1 MISGLS
7 ASPVG
12 DQIYF
17 LQEIPSGVTDTHFLE
32 SISYKILNI
41 REEHLLCYR
50 RDTPPGSLKEISMR
64 ILAIGLGGAGC
75 RIANALYANDRR
87 SSKVTCVQ
95 ALAVDVDSETLAQL
109 RALPEQAKIGF
120 MTEPDLSRNGVD
132 TPLPANID
140 IGEITARIQNL
151 LGGETDAIMICSGLG
166 GSMTDVVP
174 HVIAALRS
182 SVAAPIFGLVTLPAL
197 SEGEK
202 RSAKSADDIENIAP
216 LLDGTIL
223 FDNETWSKK
232 IAARRDA
239 LLAEESGGHGI
250 FGFGKNQPKLSAQDI
265 TYKLLNQSIIRRIS
279 LILRAGEFRADG
291 GIDLA
296 EVVMDSSEVLNT
308 LKGMGFISIGY
319 AVEHLHQT
327 PLAFLSRL
335 RPADATLE
343 QRKSAERI
351 IELAKQAI
359 YQEVSIPCD
368 MTSAAKA
375 LILVAGPSHEIS
387 MKGVMTVRKWIDRSI
402 AGMEMRSGDYP
413 VTNSEYVAIIIVLSG
428 LENIPRLTELE
439 DIREQYRSGNSWE
452 GSSSLN
458 LPRGKGSRKA
468 GAVSEIATVR
478 SGSEF
483 RDEMIS
489 LPGTKSKQRSSDQY
503 LAEKTP
509 QHQDASGKPVQVFPS
524 VVPAGSQPQVTREPV
539 PEEKAPAA
547 GTQAPAFEHPSL
559 PPESAMTQR
568 AVRIR
573 PSGPA
578 ITETPVQQHS
588 ISTGWAEGAS
598 RRPSLTETPAVSP
611 PQRAAQQPVK
621 KSLESGYEGILPL
634 KHTPAKSRDPAHQ
647 RIERELQR
655 QQVMVKSDS
664 MQDRETRRTRV
675 QPQSPAQT
683 ETKTIIRRV
692 AQKTP
697 AREAV
702 LPAEPQSTPAP
713 AQIERTIIRRRKKE
727 TENDAVWAHEE
738 PDDQSGPA
746 HQEELELAA
755 ETDDFIPVH
764 LPEETPLGIKDR
776 LKPAR
781 DDIFLGKSVSQKEP
795 LRVKDAALLHTEIK
809 TKKGSLTQEGDEH
822 DGETVSSPVPSKKK
836 TGKSS
841 LQDDKISWIND

>member
-1 MISGLS
+1 
-7 ASPVG
+7 
-12 DQIYF
+12 
-17 LQEIPSGVTDTHFLE
+17 
-32 SISYKILNI
+32 
-41 REEHLLCYR
+41 
-50 RDTPPGSLKEISMR
+50 MR

-120 MTEPDLSRNGVD
+120 MAVEPDLSRSGDDN
-132 TPLPANID
+132 PLPANID
-140 IGEITARIQNL
+140 IGEITARIQNM
-151 LGGETDAIMICSGLG
+151 LGGETDAIMICCGLG

-174 HVIAALRS
+174 YVIAAIRS
-182 SVAAPIFGLVTLPAL
+182 SVAAPVFGLVTLPAL

-335 RPADATLE
+335 RPADSSLE

-428 LENIPRLTELE
+428 LENIPRLTELQ
-439 DIREQYRSGNSWE
+439 DIREQYRSGNSCE
-452 GSSSLN
+452 ELSSLN
-458 LPRGKGSRKA
+458 LPPGKGSRKP
-468 GAVSEIATVR
+468 GAVSEIAAVR
-478 SGSEF
+478 SGSDF

-489 LPGTKSKQRSSDQY
+489 LPGTKVKKRVSNQY
-503 LAEKTP
+503 STEKTP
-509 QHQDASGKPVQVFPS
+509 RYPDASSRPVQDAPS
-524 VVPAGSQPQVTREPV
+524 VVSAGSRPQVIQPQV
-539 PEEKAPAA
+539 PEERRSAA
-547 GTQAPAFEHPSL
+547 GTRGPALEQPSL
-559 PPESAMTQR
+559 PPESAIAQR
-568 AVRIR
+568 APRIR
-573 PSGPA
+573 PSSPV
-578 ITETPVQQHS
+578 ITETPVQKHP
-588 ISTGWAEGAS
+588 ISTGRAEGAS
-598 RRPSLTETPAVSP
+598 RRPSLTETPAVVP
-611 PQRAAQQPVK
+611 PQRDARPPVK
-621 KSLESGYEGILPL
+621 RSLESGYEGILPL

-655 QQVMVKSDS
+655 QQVMVKSES
-664 MQDRETRRTRV
+664 MQDRETGRPRV
-675 QPQSPAQT
+675 QTQNPVQM

-692 AQKTP
+692 TQKAPVHET
-697 AREAV
+697 V
-702 LPAEPQSTPAP
+702 LPDAPPATPAP
-713 AQIERTIIRRRKKE
+713 TQVERTIIRRRRKE
-727 TENDAVWAHEE
+727 TENDEVRAHEE
-738 PDDQSGPA
+738 PDDKSGPT

-755 ETDDFIPVH
+755 GTGDFIPVH

-781 DDIFLGKSVSQKEP
+781 DDIFLGKSVAQKDP

-809 TKKGSLTQEGDEH
+809 TKKSSLTQEEYAH
-822 DGETVSSPVPSKKK
+822 DGETVSSPVPAKKK

-841 LQDDKISWIND
+841 AQDDKISWIND

>member
-1 MISGLS
+1 M
-7 ASPVG
+7 
-12 DQIYF
+12 
-17 LQEIPSGVTDTHFLE
+17 
-32 SISYKILNI
+32 ISYKILNI

-50 RDTPPGSLKEISMR
+50 RDTRPGSLKEISMR

-95 ALAVDVDSETLAQL
+95 ALAVDVDSETLVQL

-120 MTEPDLSRNGVD
+120 MVEPDLSRNGVD
-132 TPLPANID
+132 TTLPANID
-140 IGEITARIQNL
+140 IGEITARIQNM
-151 LGGETDAIMICSGLG
+151 LGGETDAIMICCGLG

-239 LLAEESGGHGI
+239 LLAEESGGHRI

-335 RPADATLE
+335 RPTDATQE

-439 DIREQYRSGNSWE
+439 NIREQYRSGNSWE

-458 LPRGKGSRKA
+458 LPPSKGSRQA
-468 GAVSEIATVR
+468 GAASEIAAVR

-503 LAEKTP
+503 LAENTP
-509 QHQDASGKPVQVFPS
+509 QYQDASGKPVHAFPS
-524 VVPAGSQPQVTREPV
+524 VVPVGSQRVTREPV
-539 PEEKAPAA
+539 PEERAPAA
-547 GTQAPAFEHPSL
+547 GTQALAFEHPSL
-559 PPESAMTQR
+559 PPESAVAQR
-568 AVRIR
+568 AARVR
-573 PSGPA
+573 PSGPT
-578 ITETPVQQHS
+578 ITETSVQQHP
-588 ISTGWAEGAS
+588 ISRGRAEGEK
-598 RRPSLTETPAVSP
+598 RRPTLTETPAVSP

-664 MQDRETRRTRV
+664 RQDRETKITRV

-692 AQKTP
+692 AQKAP
-697 AREAV
+697 AHEAV
-702 LPAEPQSTPAP
+702 HPAEPSSTPAP
-713 AQIERTIIRRRKKE
+713 VQAERTLIRRRRKE
-727 TENDAVWAHEE
+727 METDTVWAHEE

-746 HQEELELAA
+746 HQEELEIAA
-755 ETDDFIPVH
+755 ETEDFSPVH

-809 TKKGSLTQEGDEH
+809 TKKGSLTQERNEN
-822 DGETVSSPVPSKKK
+822 DGETVSSPVPAKKK

-841 LQDDKISWIND
+841 MQDDKISWIND

>member
-1 MISGLS
+1 
-7 ASPVG
+7 
-12 DQIYF
+12 
-17 LQEIPSGVTDTHFLE
+17 
-32 SISYKILNI
+32 
-41 REEHLLCYR
+41 
-50 RDTPPGSLKEISMR
+50 MR

-120 MTEPDLSRNGVD
+120 MAVEPDLSRNGD
-132 TPLPANID
+132 DNPLPANID
-140 IGEITARIQNL
+140 IGEITARIQNM
-151 LGGETDAIMICSGLG
+151 LGGETDAIMICCGLGGSMTDVVPYVIAAIRSSVAAPVFGLVTLPMRIGFMAVEPDLSRNGHDNPLPANIDIGEITARIQNMLGGETDAIMICCGLG

-174 HVIAALRS
+174 HVIAAIRS
-182 SVAAPIFGLVTLPAL
+182 SVAAPVFGLVTLPAL

-239 LLAEESGGHGI
+239 LVAEESGGHGI

-335 RPADATLE
+335 RPADSSLE

-428 LENIPRLTELE
+428 LENIPRLTEL
-439 DIREQYRSGNSWE
+439 
-452 GSSSLN
+452 
-458 LPRGKGSRKA
+458 RGY
-468 GAVSEIATVR
+468 
-478 SGSEF
+478 
-483 RDEMIS
+483 
-489 LPGTKSKQRSSDQY
+489 P
-503 LAEKTP
+503 
-509 QHQDASGKPVQVFPS
+509 
-524 VVPAGSQPQVTREPV
+524 
-539 PEEKAPAA
+539 
-547 GTQAPAFEHPSL
+547 
-559 PPESAMTQR
+559 
-568 AVRIR
+568 
-573 PSGPA
+573 
-578 ITETPVQQHS
+578 
-588 ISTGWAEGAS
+588 
-598 RRPSLTETPAVSP
+598 
-611 PQRAAQQPVK
+611 
-621 KSLESGYEGILPL
+621 
-634 KHTPAKSRDPAHQ
+634 
-647 RIERELQR
+647 
-655 QQVMVKSDS
+655 
-664 MQDRETRRTRV
+664 
-675 QPQSPAQT
+675 
-683 ETKTIIRRV
+683 
-692 AQKTP
+692 
-697 AREAV
+697 
-702 LPAEPQSTPAP
+702 
-713 AQIERTIIRRRKKE
+713 
-727 TENDAVWAHEE
+727 
-738 PDDQSGPA
+738 
-746 HQEELELAA
+746 
-755 ETDDFIPVH
+755 
-764 LPEETPLGIKDR
+764 
-776 LKPAR
+776 
-781 DDIFLGKSVSQKEP
+781 
-795 LRVKDAALLHTEIK
+795 
-809 TKKGSLTQEGDEH
+809 
-822 DGETVSSPVPSKKK
+822 
-836 TGKSS
+836 
-841 LQDDKISWIND
+841 

>member
-1 MISGLS
+1 
-7 ASPVG
+7 
-12 DQIYF
+12 
-17 LQEIPSGVTDTHFLE
+17 
-32 SISYKILNI
+32 
-41 REEHLLCYR
+41 
-50 RDTPPGSLKEISMR
+50 MR

-109 RALPEQAKIGF
+109 RALPENAKIGF
-120 MTEPDLSRNGVD
+120 MAVEPDLSRNGD
-132 TPLPANID
+132 DNPLPANID
-140 IGEITARIQNL
+140 IGEITSRIQNM
-151 LGGETDAIMICSGLG
+151 LGGETDAIMICCGLG

-174 HVIAALRS
+174 HVIAAIRS

-239 LLAEESGGHGI
+239 LVAEEAGGHGI

-335 RPADATLE
+335 RPADSSLE

-428 LENIPRLTELE
+428 LENIPRLTELQ
-439 DIREQYRSGNSWE
+439 DIREQYRSGNSWDE
-452 GSSSLN
+452 SSSFN
-458 LPRGKGSRKA
+458 LPPGKGSRKP
-468 GAVSEIATVR
+468 GAVSEIVAVR
-478 SGSEF
+478 GGSDF

-489 LPGTKSKQRSSDQY
+489 LPGTKSKMRNSDQY
-503 LAEKTP
+503 SAERTP
-509 QHQDASGKPVQVFPS
+509 RYPDASSRPVQATQS
-524 VVPAGSQPQVTREPV
+524 VDLAGSRPQVIQPHVPEEMTPATRTRAPV
-539 PEEKAPAA
+539 PE
-547 GTQAPAFEHPSL
+547 QPSL
-559 PPESAMTQR
+559 PPESAMAQR
-568 AVRIR
+568 APRIKHSS
-573 PSGPA
+573 PV
-578 ITETPVQQHS
+578 ITETPVQRHPV
-588 ISTGWAEGAS
+588 STGRAEGAS
-598 RRPSLTETPAVSP
+598 RRPSFAETPAVVPSQRDSP
-611 PQRAAQQPVK
+611 PPVK
-621 KSLESGYEGILPL
+621 RSLESGYEGILPL
-634 KHTPAKSRDPAHQ
+634 KNIPAKSRDPAHQ

-655 QQVMVKSDS
+655 QQVMVKSES
-664 MQDRETRRTRV
+664 MQDRETGRPRV
-675 QPQSPAQT
+675 QTQNPVQT

-692 AQKTP
+692 TQKAPVRETVLSDELPATP
-697 AREAV
+697 A
-702 LPAEPQSTPAP
+702 L
-713 AQIERTIIRRRKKE
+713 AQVERTIIRRRRKE
-727 TENDAVWAHEE
+727 TENDEERVHED

-755 ETDDFIPVH
+755 ETEDFIPVH
-764 LPEETPLGIKDR
+764 LPEETPLDVKGR

-795 LRVKDAALLHTEIK
+795 LRVKDTALLHTEIK
-809 TKKGSLTQEGDEH
+809 TKKGNLTHEGYQQ
-822 DGETVSSPVPSKKK
+822 DGENVSSPVPAKKK

-841 LQDDKISWIND
+841 AQDVKISWIND

>member
-1 MISGLS
+1 
-7 ASPVG
+7 
-12 DQIYF
+12 
-17 LQEIPSGVTDTHFLE
+17 
-32 SISYKILNI
+32 
-41 REEHLLCYR
+41 
-50 RDTPPGSLKEISMR
+50 MR

-95 ALAVDVDSETLAQL
+95 ALAVDVDSETLVQL
-109 RALPEQAKIGF
+109 RALPENAKIGF
-120 MTEPDLSRNGVD
+120 MAVEHDLSRNGD
-132 TPLPANID
+132 DKSLPANID
-140 IGEITARIQNL
+140 IGEITARIQNM
-151 LGGETDAIMICSGLG
+151 LGGETDAIMICCGLG

-174 HVIAALRS
+174 YVIAAIRS
-182 SVAAPIFGLVTLPAL
+182 SVAAPVFGLVTLPAL

-239 LLAEESGGHGI
+239 LVDEEAGGHGI
-250 FGFGKNQPKLSAQDI
+250 FGFGKNKPKLSAQDI

-335 RPADATLE
+335 RPTDSSLE

-428 LENIPRLTELE
+428 LENIPRLTELQ

-452 GSSSLN
+452 ELSSLN
-458 LPRGKGSRKA
+458 LPPGKGSRKP
-468 GAVSEIATVR
+468 GAVSEIAAGR
-478 SGSEF
+478 SGSDF

-489 LPGTKSKQRSSDQY
+489 LPGTKSKKRDSDQY
-503 LAEKTP
+503 SAERTP
-509 QHQDASGKPVQVFPS
+509 RHPDTSSRSVQDVPS
-524 VVPAGSQPQVTREPV
+524 VVSAGSRPQVIQPQV
-539 PEEKAPAA
+539 PEERTPAA
-547 GTQAPAFEHPSL
+547 GTRAPALEQPSL
-559 PPESAMTQR
+559 HQESAMAQR
-568 AVRIR
+568 APRIR
-573 PSGPA
+573 PSGPV
-578 ITETPVQQHS
+578 ITETPVQKRPV
-588 ISTGWAEGAS
+588 STGRAEGAS
-598 RRPSLTETPAVSP
+598 SRPSLTETPAVIP
-611 PQRAAQQPVK
+611 PQRDAQPPVK
-621 KSLESGYEGILPL
+621 RSLESGYEGILPL

-664 MQDRETRRTRV
+664 MQDRETGRPRV
-675 QPQSPAQT
+675 QTQSPVQT

-692 AQKTP
+692 TQKAPVHETVRP
-697 AREAV
+697 D
-702 LPAEPQSTPAP
+702 EPSATPAP
-713 AQIERTIIRRRKKE
+713 AQVERTIIRRRRKE
-727 TENDAVWAHEE
+727 TENDEVRAYEE

-755 ETDDFIPVH
+755 ETGDFIPAH
-764 LPEETPLGIKDR
+764 LPEETPLEVKRR

-809 TKKGSLTQEGDEH
+809 TKKGGLTHEGYQQ
-822 DGETVSSPVPSKKK
+822 DGENVSSPAPAKKK

-841 LQDDKISWIND
+841 AQDDKISWIND